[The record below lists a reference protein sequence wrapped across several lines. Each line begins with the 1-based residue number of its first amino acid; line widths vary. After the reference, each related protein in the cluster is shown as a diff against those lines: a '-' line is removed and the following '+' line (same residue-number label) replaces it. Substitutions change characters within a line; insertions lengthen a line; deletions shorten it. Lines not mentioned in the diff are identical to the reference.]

1 VQLFIFGWE
10 FKMKRILI
18 FLIVFLFITAIPT
31 LAGHRNYN
39 YSILDGH
46 TFAMDDIQVDLE
58 DDGIVLYNEFTDDEI
73 EITENY
79 ELIVNDNEIK
89 LDAEQRELVK
99 EYHTLVYGIVD
110 EAVQIGLEGG
120 KIGLAGAGMGLK
132 ALGGVF
138 KLLLSSYDEDD
149 LENEMEREEAKIEQ
163 RAEELEE
170 RANELEEKVEDMEDV
185 FDEMFETI
193 PELRELDWD

>member
-1 VQLFIFGWE
+1 
-10 FKMKRILI
+10 MKKILI
-18 FLIVFLFITAIPT
+18 YFTALMIFLTIPA

-46 TFAMDDIQVDLE
+46 TFTMDDIEVDLD
-58 DDGIVLYNEFTDDEI
+58 DDGIILYYEFTDDEV

-79 ELIVNDNEIK
+79 KLFVNDDEVK
-89 LDAEQRELVK
+89 LDSEQRELVK
-99 EYHTLVYGIVD
+99 EYHTMVYGIVD
-110 EAVQIGLEGG
+110 EAVQIGIEGG

-138 KLLLSSYDEDD
+138 KLLLTSYDEDD
-149 LENEMEREEAKIEQ
+149 LEDEMEREEEKIER

-170 RANELEEKVEDMEDV
+170 RAEDLEDKVEDMEDA